1 MIHGQR
7 CIRRSDSLVVR
18 VLKKGGQQSDAR
30 RSPMARILVVDDEV
44 LVRRTVK
51 TILERIGHTAVL
63 AECGHDGAV
72 AIEAYAFDI
81 AVVDI
86 FKPGMEGL
94 ETIRVFRHSAPK
106 LPIIAISG
114 YAFREVGGPAPDFL
128 RMAVGL
134 GATAYLR
141 KPFTAA
147 ELVNAVQ
154 ACDVPRSCNA
164 AKPHAS
170 MTILGAVRPAAPTP
184 I

>member
-1 MIHGQR
+1 
-7 CIRRSDSLVVR
+7 
-18 VLKKGGQQSDAR
+18 
-30 RSPMARILVVDDEV
+30 MARILVVDDEI
-44 LVRRTVK
+44 LVRRTIK
-51 TILERIGHTAVL
+51 TILERIGHTVVL
-63 AECGHDGAV
+63 AECGHDGAT

-81 AVVDI
+81 AIVDI
-86 FKPGMEGL
+86 FKPGLDGL
-94 ETIRVFRHSAPK
+94 ETIRLFRHSAPK

-114 YAFREVGGPAPDFL
+114 YAFREVSGPAPDFL

-147 ELVNAVQ
+147 ELMNAVQ
-154 ACDVPRSCNA
+154 ACDVTRMRNA

-170 MTILGAVRPAAPTP
+170 MTILGAARPAGVPPP